1 MSWKG
6 APGFPT
12 YKQQLDAYR
21 MELVNAIRDCRFA
34 KINSEE
40 DSYSEAVDALFL
52 ILPPEIKDLVKKE
65 MRGLEDIIPRETIE
79 RIGEMR
85 PIDDHFASRKAEQKY
100 SRKEVDRMFAVIV
113 DHLSKA
119 GLLLSST
126 PRGVGRVG
134 MKSKAEKEKQNEVQ
148 GMES

>member
-85 PIDDHFASRKAEQKY
+85 PIDAHFASRKAEQKY
-100 SRKEVDRMFAVIV
+100 SRTAVDRMFAVIV

>member
-6 APGFPT
+6 QSGFPT

-40 DSYSEAVDALFL
+40 DSYSEAVDALYL

-65 MRGLEDIIPRETIE
+65 MRGLEDVIPKETIE

-85 PIDDHFASRKAEQKY
+85 PIDAHFASRRAEQKY
-100 SRKEVDRMFAVIV
+100 SRTEVDRMFAVIV

-126 PRGVGRVG
+126 PRGVGRIGKKTV
-134 MKSKAEKEKQNEVQ
+134 KKDEVQ
-148 GMES
+148 GLQGE

>member
-1 MSWKG
+1 MSFKG
-6 APGFPT
+6 YQPQ

-85 PIDDHFASRKAEQKY
+85 PIDAHFASRKAEQKY
-100 SRKEVDRMFAVIV
+100 SRTEVDRMFAVIV

>member
-85 PIDDHFASRKAEQKY
+85 PIDAHFASRKAEQKY
-100 SRKEVDRMFAVIV
+100 SRTEVDRMFAVIV